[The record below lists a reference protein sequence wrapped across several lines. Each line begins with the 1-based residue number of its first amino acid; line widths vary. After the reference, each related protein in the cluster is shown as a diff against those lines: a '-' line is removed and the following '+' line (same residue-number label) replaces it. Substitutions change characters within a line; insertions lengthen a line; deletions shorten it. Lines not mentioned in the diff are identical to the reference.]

1 MTASARA
8 ALAVALVVLSLVGFL
23 VEGQVTNSA
32 TFSQQSQHAVYEGKM
47 IDAHAHP
54 QGSSDWMIRTL
65 EVYHKAGID
74 RVIFF
79 DDYDV
84 LNAYKSRPNE
94 IVPSLYVRYMN
105 RTSTVKDVETALSR
119 GFMWIGEALL
129 RHWGETNTP
138 ADDPVALQI
147 YDLCAKHRVPITI
160 HQDSAGYSGA
170 YEEMERALEHAPDC
184 VFVFHG
190 WWMGGGHLNLREMER
205 LILAH
210 PNLYVELAGE
220 LEWSPGPPWTE
231 QDFLGGT
238 DRDLFAYP
246 DGTIKE
252 TWRQLFE
259 KYPSRFINGFDFF
272 TPSAY
277 KLENL
282 KLHVDYWRKLL
293 GQIDQDAAEKIAY
306 RNVED
311 LLQHRIPSELSIDVR
326 VGDWPYIISVTGTI
340 GPVVRNANISV
351 YYIDPTGIRVE
362 HEVKAEDGVFRDS
375 NAPNLTGDWLVQ
387 AHWNGN
393 TELLGCESPMV
404 RTRVLTGG
412 IVIDGYSDD
421 WKQLQ
426 LAPLVSDA
434 RGDSIGGVTGTDI
447 ESVYAAL
454 DDKYLYLMFET
465 YDKVDTQVRVQYC
478 FGIDVDGDGKWN
490 YQPGFDA
497 YGYTWFWN
505 LTRGR
510 DYSDMKNLSTLEGT
524 EVGVQEVIEFKMPLA
539 AIKSPQM
546 MSIAPYFVIE
556 QTAGKYVTADDT
568 PPFEV
573 SRPKDQLPPP
583 ILAVT
588 SVTHT
593 AIVTSATTPETST
606 VAVTETGMVAP
617 QSVGLSM
624 TEILMIAGTA
634 LILVFAIG
642 TFYLRRRRK

>member
-1 MTASARA
+1 
-8 ALAVALVVLSLVGFL
+8 
-23 VEGQVTNSA
+23 
-32 TFSQQSQHAVYEGKM
+32 
-47 IDAHAHP
+47 
-54 QGSSDWMIRTL
+54 
-65 EVYHKAGID
+65 
-74 RVIFF
+74 
-79 DDYDV
+79 
-84 LNAYKSRPNE
+84 
-94 IVPSLYVRYMN
+94 MN
-105 RTSTVKDVETALSR
+105 RTSTVKDVESAINR

-184 VFVFHG
+184 VFIFHG
-190 WWMGGGHLNLREMER
+190 WWMGGGHLSLRELER
-205 LILAH
+205 LILTH

-220 LEWSPGPPWTE
+220 LEWSPGPPWNE

-238 DRDLFAYP
+238 DRDLFANT
-246 DGTIKE
+246 DGTIRE
-252 TWRQLFE
+252 GWRQLFE

-282 KLHVDYWRKLL
+282 KLHVDYWRRLL

-311 LLQHRIPSELSIDVR
+311 LLQHRIPSELSIDAQI
-326 VGDWPYIISVTGTI
+326 GDWPYVISVTGRI
-340 GPVVRNANISV
+340 APAMQNANISV
-351 YYIDPTGIRVE
+351 HYTDPTGTRVE
-362 HEVKAEDGVFRDS
+362 HKVKAENGVFQDS
-375 NAPNLTGDWLVQ
+375 NAPNLTGDWLVK
-387 AHWNGN
+387 AYWNGN
-393 TELLGCESPMV
+393 TELLGCESPTV
-404 RTRVLTGG
+404 RIRVVTGG

-426 LAPLVSDA
+426 LTPLVSDPQ
-434 RGDSIGGVTGTDI
+434 GDSSGGVSGTDMR
-447 ESVYAAL
+447 SVYAAL
-454 DDKYLYLMFET
+454 DDNYLYLMFET

-478 FGIDVDGDGKWN
+478 FGIDVNGDGKWE

-510 DYSDMKNLSTLEGT
+510 DYSDMKNLLTLDGT
-524 EVGVQEVIEFKMPLA
+524 EVGVQDVIEFKMPMA
-539 AIKSPQM
+539 AIKSPQK
-546 MSIAPYFVIE
+546 MSISPYFVIE

-568 PPFEV
+568 SPFEV
-573 SRPKDQLPPP
+573 SRLRNELPPP

-593 AIVTSATTPETST
+593 TIATPTTTPWTSAVATTQ
-606 VAVTETGMVAP
+606 TGIVAP
-617 QSVGLSM
+617 QRVELPT
-624 TEILMIAGTA
+624 TEILMIVGTA

-642 TFYLRRRRK
+642 AFYLRRQRKQNQLVDAQKLESN